1 MDNSSLKVK
10 GSRVRC
16 QKFGANLTKPV
27 EIHAHI
33 PVVILPGVA
42 VEEDLV
48 RGFRV

>member
-1 MDNSSLKVK
+1 VDNYRLKIE
-10 GSRVRC
+10 GSRVRY
-16 QKFGANLTKPV
+16 QKFGTNLTKPV